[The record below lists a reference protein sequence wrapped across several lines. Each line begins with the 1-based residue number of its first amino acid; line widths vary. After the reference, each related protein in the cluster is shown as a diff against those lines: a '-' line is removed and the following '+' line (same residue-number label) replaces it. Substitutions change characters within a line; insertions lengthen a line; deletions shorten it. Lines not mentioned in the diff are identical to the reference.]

1 MFSEHNP
8 HFTNEFFFYMFGGY
22 FCQYWKNITSHVI
35 LFRGKLLRSMLC
47 FAFFELL
54 IVFKKN

>member
-1 MFSEHNP
+1 MSSEHNP
-8 HFTNEFFFYMFGGY
+8 HFTNEVFILANIE
-22 FCQYWKNITSHVI
+22 KNITSHVI

-47 FAFFELL
+47 IAFFELL